1 MTDAQQPPINQEEL
15 ARLGI
20 ERVAGFTYRIGGYRY
35 TNLSDAVA
43 QAKRGGAA

>member
-1 MTDAQQPPINQEEL
+1 MTDAHQPPMTEEAL

-20 ERVAGFTYRIGGYRY
+20 ERVPGFTYRIGGYRY
-35 TNLSDAVA
+35 TNLADAVA